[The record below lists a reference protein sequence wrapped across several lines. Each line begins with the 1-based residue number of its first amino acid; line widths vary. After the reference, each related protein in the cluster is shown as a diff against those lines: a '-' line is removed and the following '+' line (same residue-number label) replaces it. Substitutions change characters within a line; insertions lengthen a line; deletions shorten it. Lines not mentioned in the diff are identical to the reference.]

1 MEEVQYGLFR
11 KHRRQGNVDGRGAW
25 PGMHGLQGLH
35 GSRDIVRQDKR
46 WK

>member
-1 MEEVQYGLFR
+1 VSMEEVQYGLFR

-35 GSRDIVRQDKR
+35 GSRDIVTG
-46 WK
+46 